1 MTDTQY
7 ALLYSVSPANAH
19 TAMFNE
25 YFNYVYSIVFNK
37 LRSCGT
43 KEDIEEC
50 VSDVFAAVFEKYE
63 KNGFS
68 SGSLNGLIGT
78 IAANKAISYFR
89 SLSSKSKYTAEIDET
104 ALSEISDDELLVEN
118 AEKKE
123 LKDILLSCVNA
134 LGEPD
139 STMIIQKYYYNMN
152 SSQIAEQHSLTSAG
166 VRMRCARAL
175 KKLEKMLSEKGFGLK
190 ECSL

>member
-1 MTDTQY
+1 
-7 ALLYSVSPANAH
+7 
-19 TAMFNE
+19 MFNE

-68 SGSLNGLIGT
+68 SGSLNGLVGT

-89 SLSSKSKYTAEIDET
+89 SLSAKSKYTAEIDET

-190 ECSL
+190 KCSL

>member
-19 TAMFNE
+19 TALFNE

-89 SLSSKSKYTAEIDET
+89 SLSAKSKYTAEIDET
-104 ALSEISDDELLVEN
+104 ALSEISDDELKKRLLDFRVARAKELNYPAYYVFNNEELDKLVELRPKSL
-118 AEKKE
+118 EE
-123 LKDILLSCVNA
+123 LKNSNILAPIKVKTH
-134 LGEPD
+134 GEL
-139 STMIIQKYYYNMN
+139 IIQIVNNK
-152 SSQIAEQHSLTSAG
+152 
-166 VRMRCARAL
+166 
-175 KKLEKMLSEKGFGLK
+175 
-190 ECSL
+190 